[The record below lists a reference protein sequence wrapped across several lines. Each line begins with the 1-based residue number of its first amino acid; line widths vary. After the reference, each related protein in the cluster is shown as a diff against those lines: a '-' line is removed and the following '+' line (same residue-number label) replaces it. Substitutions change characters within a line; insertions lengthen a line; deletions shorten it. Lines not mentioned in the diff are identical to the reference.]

1 MYRAGPDLSFD
12 NAFYSEEFV
21 PMYQEMFGSEPTNVY
36 HAHAFDAT
44 NILLNAVESV
54 AQQGEDGTLII
65 GRQALRDAVAATAG
79 YEGVTGTLT
88 CSEFGDCADARIAV
102 SNVVEGEFVP
112 VWSNAEAE

>member
-1 MYRAGPDLSFD
+1 MYK
-12 NAFYSEEFV
+12 
-21 PMYQEMFGSEPTNVY
+21 
-36 HAHAFDAT
+36 
-44 NILLNAVESV
+44 
-54 AQQGEDGTLII
+54 
-65 GRQALRDAVAATAG
+65 RQTSG